1 MTIIDQLEQTVSIA
15 VLGNDNDVAHTSL
28 LEQFYAILI
37 MRLAQPA
44 VYSQMLRDD
53 QSALVQPISGSTLFE
68 QLWRP
73 LNQRQLLIDELAVTH
88 HVDTSTTEQLLINA
102 AHLAYQELKNLANGQ
117 FLPAFLQSQQS
128 VVRPYLPV
136 WSPAAISLLSEV
148 SESFNL
154 GSETLIHN
162 SRGQD
167 TAASLL
173 STEPVYIKEEVYS
186 TDVASNLIQDRQE
199 PLLGPINAIHAS
211 PSDYHAENSHIVEKQ
226 IAVRARNK
234 KNDLI
239 IRVLLLF
246 GALVAIGL
254 LWALVIKPNNVK
266 TPEPIA
272 AVPIATAP
280 APIEPIAVM
289 TPAALTVGVDD
300 GGNLYN
306 CSATVGDELLQN
318 ALKQALSVSFGE
330 QAANCVLTVQAGYAN
345 TLGAVNVESLPEI
358 MTLLRSVPFA
368 RLQLQ
373 NGALTLEAPD
383 QILLQRLLIDTRTM
397 APALS
402 ITAIPPAL
410 LNNAVNTGET
420 NMDTL
425 NGGSSD
431 NFVQDN
437 AVFNNSDNTNT
448 ELNNNQNYQASDDD
462 TNDRVVPAPSRD
474 NTVNRNNSIN
484 NTPSG
489 PISNSE
495 VDDLANTTIVD
506 ERLRNERPVDRNV
519 SQNR

>member
-44 VYSQMLRDD
+44 VYSQLLRDD
-53 QSALVQPISGSTLFE
+53 QSALVRPIAGSTLFE

-73 LNQRQLLIDELAVTH
+73 LNQRQLLIDELAITH
-88 HVDTSTTEQLLINA
+88 HVDTSVTEQFLINA

-136 WSPAAISLLSEV
+136 WSPAVISLLSEI
-148 SESFNL
+148 SENLDL
-154 GSETLIHN
+154 GSETLLHN
-162 SRGQD
+162 NMVQD
-167 TAASLL
+167 TTASSLV
-173 STEPVYIKEEVYS
+173 TGPVYIKEDVA
-186 TDVASNLIQDRQE
+186 DVASHLIQDRQV
-199 PLLGPINAIHAS
+199 PPLGPIDAIHAS
-211 PSDYHAENSHIVEKQ
+211 PSDYHAENNHIVEKQ

-239 IRVLLLF
+239 IRLLLLV

-272 AVPIATAP
+272 AMPIAAAP
-280 APIEPIAVM
+280 APIEPTAVM
-289 TPAALTVGVDD
+289 TPAALSVGVDD

-330 QAANCVLTVQAGYAN
+330 QAANCVLTVQTGYAN
-345 TLGAVNVESLPEI
+345 TLGAVNVEALPDI

-383 QILLQRLLIDTRTM
+383 QILLQRLLNDTRTL

-410 LNNAVNTGET
+410 LNNAVNTGEA

-425 NGGSSD
+425 NGDSGD
-431 NFVQDN
+431 NFVQDSSTI
-437 AVFNNSDNTNT
+437 SDPNY
-448 ELNNNQNYQASDDD
+448 ELSNNQNYQASDDD
-462 TNDRVVPAPSRD
+462 TNDSVVPAPSRD
-474 NTVNRNNSIN
+474 NNTNRNNNIN
-484 NTPSG
+484 TTPSG

-506 ERLRNERPVDRNV
+506 ERLRNERPVDSNLG
-519 SQNR
+519 QNR